1 MNTPYRFAA
10 LPSIRP
16 PPLPYL
22 IQGGQTIHVRAWST
36 VAVGFCVGAWAV
48 VFAAEPAK
56 PPAAVPQSFDATV
69 LPFVKRYC
77 LDCHSGADAEQ
88 GVQLDKYHAG
98 EAASEDQATWRKV
111 LRMLRARKM
120 PPKHSRRPK
129 DAEYDAVNA
138 WLEATLRQAD
148 PAGPPDPG
156 RVTIRRLNRA
166 EYTNTIRDLLGVEF
180 NAAADFPSDDVGY
193 GFDDIGDVLTLP
205 PLLMEKYL
213 AAAEQIAA
221 NAVAGD
227 KAGDKPGAH
236 PESRRRIFL
245 VAPGEKSSPDAA
257 AEQILRRL
265 ATRAYRRPISNQELA
280 RLLKLVATARAQG
293 DGFEGGIQ
301 LALQAILVSPHFLFR
316 VELDP
321 ESNVMRPIRA
331 LNEYELASRLSY
343 FLWSSMPDDEL
354 FDLAARG
361 KLRENLDG
369 QVRRMLGD
377 PKSKALVENFAGQ
390 WLQLRNLDLAA
401 PDKSQF
407 PAFDD
412 DLRRAMRTE
421 SEMFFET
428 IVREDRSVLELL
440 DADFTFVNARLARH
454 YGLEGVEGDQFRR
467 VSLPAGGGHEAAKAR
482 GGVLTQA
489 AVLTVTSNPTRT
501 SPVKRGKW
509 VLENILGAPP
519 PDPPP
524 SVPRLQDDAKAVAAG
539 TVRQRMEQHRKDP
552 NCAVCHKEMDALGFA
567 LENFDAVGAWR
578 TKDGKFPIDAAA
590 QLPDGRSFNG
600 PQELKAMLRG
610 NKEQFAHCLA
620 EKLLTYAIGRGVEPY
635 DKPAVG
641 GIVTAAKAG
650 DYKFSTFVLG
660 IVHSEPFQK
669 RSCKNKE

>member
-1 MNTPYRFAA
+1 MRPLSGDETMH
-10 LPSIRP
+10 IR
-16 PPLPYL
+16 
-22 IQGGQTIHVRAWST
+22 VWSL
-36 VAVGFCVGAWAV
+36 VAGGFCAGVWAV
-48 VFAAEPAK
+48 LLAAEPAA
-56 PPAAVPQSFDATV
+56 PPAAAPQSFDATV
-69 LPFVKRYC
+69 RPFVKRYC
-77 LDCHSGADAEQ
+77 LNCHSGEDAQ
-88 GVQLDKYHAG
+88 RGVQLDKYRT
-98 EAASEDQATWRKV
+98 AAAVSDDRATWGRV
-111 LRMLRARKM
+111 LGMLHARKM
-120 PPKHSRRPK
+120 PPKDSRRPK
-129 DAEYDAVNA
+129 DAEYAAVSA
-138 WLEATLRQAD
+138 WLEAALRPAD
-148 PAGPPDPG
+148 RAGPADPG

-166 EYTNTIRDLLGVEF
+166 EYTNTIRDLLGIEF

-193 GFDDIGDVLTLP
+193 GFDNIGDVLALP

-221 NAVAGD
+221 KAIVAD
-227 KAGDKPGAH
+227 KARDKPEGY
-236 PESRRRIFL
+236 PESHRRIFF
-245 VAPGEKSSPDAA
+245 VVPGDKLSPDAA

-265 ATRAYRRPISNQELA
+265 ATRAYRREISQQELA

-293 DGFEGGIQ
+293 DSFEAAIQ

-321 ESNVMRPIRA
+321 QAAGAGPVRP

-361 KLRENLDG
+361 KLREDLDR

-377 PKSKALVENFAGQ
+377 AKSKALVENFAGQ

-421 SEMFFET
+421 SEMFFAA

-454 YGLEGVEGDQFRR
+454 YGLSGVEGDQFRR
-467 VSLPAGGGHEAAKAR
+467 VSLPRGGPEALQAR

-489 AVLTVTSNPTRT
+489 AMLTVTSNPGRT

-509 VLENILGAPP
+509 VLENIVGAPP
-519 PDPPP
+519 PNPPP
-524 SVPRLQDDAKAVAAG
+524 SVPRLQDDAKAVATG
-539 TVRQRMEQHRKDP
+539 TVRQRMEQHRADP

-578 TKDGKFPIDAAA
+578 TKDGPFPIDAAA
-590 QLPDGRSFNG
+590 ELPDGRSFNG
-600 PQELKAMLRG
+600 PRELKNLLRG
-610 NKEQFAHCLA
+610 SQEAFARCLTQ
-620 EKLLTYAIGRGVEPY
+620 KLLTYALGRGVEPS
-635 DKPAVG
+635 DRPAVD
-641 GIVTAAKAG
+641 GIVNAAKAG

-660 IVHSEPFQK
+660 IVHSDPFQK
-669 RSCKNKE
+669 RRGKSE

>member
-1 MNTPYRFAA
+1 
-10 LPSIRP
+10 
-16 PPLPYL
+16 
-22 IQGGQTIHVRAWST
+22 
-36 VAVGFCVGAWAV
+36 
-48 VFAAEPAK
+48 
-56 PPAAVPQSFDATV
+56 
-69 LPFVKRYC
+69 
-77 LDCHSGADAEQ
+77 
-88 GVQLDKYHAG
+88 
-98 EAASEDQATWRKV
+98 
-111 LRMLRARKM
+111 M
-120 PPKHSRRPK
+120 PPEDSRRPK
-129 DAEYDAVNA
+129 DEEYDAVGA
-138 WLEATLRQAD
+138 WLAATLGPAD
-148 PAGPPDPG
+148 RAGPPDPG

-166 EYTNTIRDLLGVEF
+166 EYSNTIRDLLGVEF

-193 GFDDIGDVLTLP
+193 GFDNIGDVLTLP
-205 PLLMEKYL
+205 PLLLEKYL

-221 NAVAGD
+221 
-227 KAGDKPGAH
+227 KAIAADKPGDKLADH
-236 PESRRRIFL
+236 PESHRRIFF
-245 VAPGEKSSPDAA
+245 VAPGGKSSPEEA

-265 ATRAYRRPISNQELA
+265 ATRAYRRPVSDQELA
-280 RLLKLVATARAQG
+280 RLLKLVAAARAQN
-293 DGFEGGIQ
+293 DGFEAGIQ
-301 LALQAILVSPHFLFR
+301 LALEAILVSPHFLFR

-321 ESNVMRPIRA
+321 EPNGVGRIRT

-354 FDLAARG
+354 FELAARG
-361 KLRENLDG
+361 KLHENLDR

-377 PKSKALVENFAGQ
+377 PRSKALVENFAGQ
-390 WLQLRNLDLAA
+390 WLQLRNLDRAA

-454 YGLEGVEGDQFRR
+454 YGLDGVEGDRFRR
-467 VSLPAGGGHEAAKAR
+467 VSLPAGGGQDALHAR

-489 AVLTVTSNPTRT
+489 AILTVTSNPART

-509 VLENILGAPP
+509 VLDNILGTPP

-552 NCAVCHKEMDALGFA
+552 DCAVCHKEMDALGFA

-578 TKDGKFPIDAAA
+578 TKDGNFPIDAAA

-600 PQELKAMLRG
+600 PRELKAVLRG
-610 NKEQFAHCLA
+610 SKEQFARCLT
-620 EKLLTYAIGRGVEPY
+620 EKLLTYAVGRGVEPY
-635 DKPAVG
+635 DRPAVE
-641 GIVTAAKAG
+641 GIVSAAKAG
-650 DYKFSTFVLG
+650 DYKFSTLVLG
-660 IVHSEPFQK
+660 IVHSDPFQK
-669 RSCKNKE
+669 RRGKNKE